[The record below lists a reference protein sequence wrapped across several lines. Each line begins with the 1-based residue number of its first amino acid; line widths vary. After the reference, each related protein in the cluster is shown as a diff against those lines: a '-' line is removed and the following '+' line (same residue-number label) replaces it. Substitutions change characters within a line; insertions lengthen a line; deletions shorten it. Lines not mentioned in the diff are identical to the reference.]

1 LIESLRKEYFFLV
14 SYYTQEDVDRL
25 PFVWPMKK
33 IGINDLRESHINL
46 QDETL
51 LVNISQENLD

>member
-1 LIESLRKEYFFLV
+1 
-14 SYYTQEDVDRL
+14 
-25 PFVWPMKK
+25 MKK

-51 LVNISQENLD
+51 LVNISQENLDWIDREEIMNTLLMPHMRMLSFDEIHTYSL